1 MKDDTKGY
9 SMPTDIDY
17 SQNTARLRDTAR
29 AMFNR
34 ATSTGYVP
42 GFSWSDRFAHWAIR
56 IPLAGLLMYYGLQKF
71 PGALVAPGD
80 YGVPAVLYI
89 LAAFAEVLGAVAL
102 ILGGIFE
109 TWRPALGELRLIGD
123 VLTRGG
129 GFAGVAAVL
138 GVIAFFY
145 WGALTIADLQVM
157 ALGLS
162 AFFLLRGNNYG
173 SRPAAAYG

>member
-1 MKDDTKGY
+1 
-9 SMPTDIDY
+9 MPTDTDMT
-17 SQNTARLRDTAR
+17 SGSARWQDTALSI
-29 AMFNR
+29 FNR
-34 ATSTGYVP
+34 AKANGTVP
-42 GFSWSDRFAHWAIR
+42 GFSWTDRFAHWAIR

-102 ILGGIFE
+102 IIGGIIE
-109 TWRPALGELRLIGD
+109 TWRPTLGKVRLAGD
-123 VLTRGG
+123 VLTRGA
-129 GFAGVAAVL
+129 GFAGVAAVT

-145 WGALTIADLQVM
+145 WGALTIADLQAM

-162 AFFLLRGNNYG
+162 AFFLLRGNKYG
-173 SRPAAAYG
+173 NKRAAS

>member
-1 MKDDTKGY
+1 MTH
-9 SMPTDIDY
+9 MFTDIVDG
-17 SQNTARLRDTAR
+17 SNTSRLRQTARMIISR
-29 AMFNR
+29 AKSNG
-34 ATSTGYVP
+34 AVP
-42 GFSWSDRFAHWAIR
+42 GFSWTDRFAHWAIR

-102 ILGGIFE
+102 ILGGLFE
-109 TWRPALGELRLIGD
+109 TWRPGPGKLRLVGD
-123 VLTRGG
+123 VLTRGA
-129 GFAGVAAVL
+129 GFAGVAAVT

-162 AFFLLRGNNYG
+162 AFFLLRGNTYG
-173 SRPAAAYG
+173 GRSTTA